1 MMRILFWSA
10 AFWPGIGGVQ
20 SVGGRLVRSLSD
32 RGHTIHVVA
41 EQTSARIPLQETHE
55 GVAITRLPLTW
66 RERQGLDAVA
76 DVVRTVRE
84 VKTGFQPDLVHI
96 HGTSD
101 SDFFHHA
108 TASAHR
114 APLLVTLHG
123 LWPRERQA
131 LVRRTLEAAD
141 WVVGCSQA
149 VLDEGRRLV
158 PAIATRSC
166 VLYAGTMPP
175 VTPSRPLPFDPPR
188 LLFLGRLSPEKGADL
203 ALEAFAHVAERV
215 PALEL
220 LVAGDGGERGPLER
234 RAAELGLSEK
244 IRFLGWVDPK
254 NVSGLLNRVTL
265 VLVPSRQEA
274 FGQAALEAATVGRPV
289 VASAVGGL
297 PEIVRHR
304 ETGLLLDSRSA
315 QTWADEIVRLLECP
329 EAVADMGRRAQADA
343 RTRFDWTA
351 TVDATEALYVR
362 MVQAFAEG

>member
-1 MMRILFWSA
+1 MRILFWSA

-20 SVGGRLVRSLSD
+20 GVAGRLVRSLSE
-32 RGHTIHVVA
+32 RGHRIHVVA
-41 EQTSARIPLQETHE
+41 EQTSATIPLQETHE
-55 GVAITRLPLTW
+55 GAAITRLPLTW

-84 VKTGFQPDLVHI
+84 LKRAFRPDLIHL

-108 TASAHR
+108 TASDFR
-114 APLLVTLHG
+114 APLLVTIHG
-123 LWPRERQA
+123 LWPPEREA

-149 VLDEGRRLV
+149 ILGEGRRLV
-158 PAIATRSC
+158 PAIVARSC
-166 VLYAGTMPP
+166 VLYAGTMTPAA
-175 VTPSRPLPFDPPR
+175 PSRPLPFDPPR

-203 ALEAFAHVAERV
+203 ALEAFAHAVKRI

-220 LVAGDGGERGPLER
+220 LVAGDGGERGTLER
-234 RAAELGLSEK
+234 RAEELGLSDK
-244 IRFLGWVDPK
+244 VRFLGWVDPEE
-254 NVSGLLNRVTL
+254 VSGLLDRATL

-274 FGQAALEAATVGRPV
+274 FGQAALEGATAGRPV

-304 ETGLLLDSRSA
+304 ETGLLLASRSA

-329 EAVADMGRRAQADA
+329 GAAADMGHRAQTDA

-351 TVDATEALYVR
+351 TVDAAEALYVR
-362 MVQAFAEG
+362 MVKAFAKE